1 MTESYKKQIKII
13 VDRTCNLICD
23 FDYGRID
30 EMQFYKDWTMI
41 GNVIIETRDDQDA
54 RFDED

>member
-1 MTESYKKQIKII
+1 MTETYKKQIKII
-13 VDRTCNLICD
+13 IDRVCNLICD
-23 FDYGRID
+23 FDYGQID

-41 GNVIIETRDDQDA
+41 GTVIIETRDDQDA